1 MQLKQYDRFSVRKG
15 THDVSY
21 NNAILHNFRIGNTRR
36 SAVVLIFTKFSLII
50 RRRQTVF
57 HDKIRKEITQRGECN
72 RRRKRGERGQ
82 GKDCAN
88 GIETRAHRLNRRHAL
103 DDAAKHL
110 DGLLQGHRACAC
122 QEHDVKM
129 VQAGLNS
136 SRNETLNSVAGKDL
150 QGFAEKFRAL
160 VDQGSRELEEVRNLE
175 YNMEPHTP
183 LDLARIRSLR
193 VVAFR
198 ESVSFFSF

>member
-1 MQLKQYDRFSVRKG
+1 MR
-15 THDVSY
+15 
-21 NNAILHNFRIGNTRR
+21 
-36 SAVVLIFTKFSLII
+36 
-50 RRRQTVF
+50 
-57 HDKIRKEITQRGECN
+57 
-72 RRRKRGERGQ
+72 
-82 GKDCAN
+82 
-88 GIETRAHRLNRRHAL
+88 
-103 DDAAKHL
+103 
-110 DGLLQGHRACAC
+110 
-122 QEHDVKM
+122 
-129 VQAGLNS
+129 
-136 SRNETLNSVAGKDL
+136 LNSVAGKDL